1 MHDHFYELDP
11 AQVRVNQPLQ
21 WDVFSAQGKL
31 LLHKGS
37 VIHSEL
43 QRDRLLELGVCVSRA
58 DMPKQKFEAP
68 ARVYDPFYEWQDLC
82 GRLMRMNLGFIE
94 ASRAPAPAAAPRLL
108 ADLDRIADRVIA
120 LVVKAP
126 DIAIFEI
133 MQMDMANY
141 TVAHHLQAAA
151 LCALIAQKLAW
162 SADAARNACRAALT
176 MNVAMLDLQ
185 TVLSGQQQPV
195 TQAQREAIRDHGLHG
210 RRLLEALGVGDQD
223 WLQAIEQ
230 HHPERLPPGMQVSSL
245 ANLVHHV
252 DIYLAKIS
260 PRAYRGAKTPQSAAR
275 ELLQDARGD
284 KGLVS
289 MLIKIVGIYPPGT
302 YVRLACGEIAVVV
315 RRGVNAHTPRVC
327 SLMSTAG
334 MPLGEPVPRD
344 TTLSKFAIDS
354 IVGKAR
360 VMVLVDPGRLFG
372 AG

>member
-1 MHDHFYELDP
+1 MHDQLYELDP

-58 DMPKQKFEAP
+58 DVAKQKFEAP

-82 GRLMRMNLGFIE
+82 GRLARMNLGFIE
-94 ASRAPAPAAAPRLL
+94 AARAPAPAPRLL
-108 ADLDRIADRVIA
+108 ADLDRIAARVIA

-151 LCALIAQKLAW
+151 LSVLIAQKLGW
-162 SADAARNACRAALT
+162 SAEAARNACRAALT

-185 TVLSGQQQPV
+185 AVLSGQQQPM
-195 TQAQREAIRDHGLHG
+195 TPAQREAIRDHGARG
-210 RRLLEALGVGDQD
+210 RRVLEAFGVADHD
-223 WLQAIEQ
+223 WLEAIEQ
-230 HHPERLPPGMQVSSL
+230 HHPEHLPPGTQVSNLASL
-245 ANLVHHV
+245 LHHV

-260 PRAYRGAKTPQSAAR
+260 PRAYRAAKTPQAAAR
-275 ELLQDARGD
+275 ELLQDAQAD

-315 RRGVNAHTPRVC
+315 RRGASAHTPRVC

-344 TTLSKFAIDS
+344 TTLPKFAIDA
-354 IVGKAR
+354 IVGKGR

>member
-1 MHDHFYELDP
+1 MHEHLYELDP
-11 AQVRVNQPLQ
+11 AQVRINQPLQ

-58 DMPKQKFEAP
+58 EMPRQKFEAP

-82 GRLMRMNLGFIE
+82 GRLMRMNFGFIE
-94 ASRAPAPAAAPRLL
+94 AARAPAPAPQLL

-120 LVVKAP
+120 LVARVP

-133 MQMDMANY
+133 MQMNMANY

-151 LCALIAQKLAW
+151 LCALLAQKLAW
-162 SADAARNACRAALT
+162 SADAVRNACRAALT

-195 TQAQREAIRDHGLHG
+195 TKAQQEAIRDHGFDG
-210 RRLLEALGVGDQD
+210 RRLLEALGVGDQA

-230 HHPERLPPGMQVSSL
+230 HHPERLPPGTPVSSL
-245 ANLVHHV
+245 ASLVHHV

-260 PRAYRGAKTPQSAAR
+260 PRAYRGAKTPQAAAR
-275 ELLQDARGD
+275 ELLQDTRAD
-284 KGLVS
+284 KDLVS

-315 RRGVNAHTPRVC
+315 RRGASAHTPRVY
-327 SLMSTAG
+327 SLTSAVG

-354 IVGKAR
+354 TVGKAR
-360 VMVLVDPGRLFG
+360 VMVLVDPSRLFG